1 MASLVAMART
11 KTSSTERRKP
21 AWREVMRRGFTLLE
35 LIVVIS
41 ILAIVSSVVIP
52 RLRGLSK
59 GKADVACERL
69 NELLSLFAW
78 RDNAGSQQCAI
89 YMNPDSGTVE
99 LWTLEINPKRPTES
113 ALWVPDRFVQPV
125 RMPEG
130 VELAEVLADGIR
142 MGGNEWRIAGSPS
155 GNRPRIEM
163 RVLAQGLDAVLVLE
177 PGASMPTRVD
187 NGKVVDD
194 QRAAQDLDARG
205 MSREP
210 W

>member
-1 MASLVAMART
+1 MANLVAMART

-89 YMNPDSGTVE
+89 YMNPDTGAIE
-99 LWTLEINPKRPTES
+99 LWTLEPNPKRPTEQ
-113 ALWVPDRFVQPV
+113 ADWMPDRFVQPV
-125 RMPEG
+125 LIPEG
-130 VELAEVLADGIR
+130 VELEVIADGLR
-142 MGGNEWRIAGSPS
+142 LDGNEWRIVGSPS
-155 GNRPRIEM
+155 GNRVRIEM
-163 RVLAQGLDAVLVLE
+163 KVIAEGFEALLVLA
-177 PGASMPTRVD
+177 PGAAMPTRVD
-187 NGKVVDD
+187 NGKVMDD
-194 QRAAQDLDARG
+194 QRAALDLDARG

>member
-89 YMNPDSGTVE
+89 YMNPDTGAIE
-99 LWTLEINPKRPTES
+99 LWTLEPNPKKPT
-113 ALWVPDRFVQPV
+113 APADWMPDRFVQPELI
-125 RMPEG
+125 PEG
-130 VELAEVLADGIR
+130 VELEVIADGLR
-142 MGGNEWRIAGSPS
+142 LDGNEWRIVGSPS
-155 GNRPRIEM
+155 GNRVRIEM
-163 RVLAQGLDAVLVLE
+163 KVIAEGFEALLVLA
-177 PGASMPTRVD
+177 PGAAMPTRVD
-187 NGKVVDD
+187 NGKVMDD
-194 QRAAQDLDARG
+194 QRAALDLDARG

>member
-1 MASLVAMART
+1 MANLVAMART

-69 NELLSLFAW
+69 SELLSLFAW

-89 YMNPDSGTVE
+89 YMNPDTGAIE
-99 LWTLEINPKRPTES
+99 LWTLEPNPKRPTKQADWIS
-113 ALWVPDRFVQPV
+113 DRFVQPV
-125 RMPEG
+125 LIPEG
-130 VELAEVLADGIR
+130 VELEVIADGLR
-142 MGGNEWRIAGSPS
+142 LDGNEWRIVGSPS
-155 GNRPRIEM
+155 GNRVRIEM
-163 RVLAQGLDAVLVLE
+163 KVIAEGFEALLVLA
-177 PGASMPTRVD
+177 PGAAMPTRVD
-187 NGKVVDD
+187 NGKVMDD
-194 QRAAQDLDARG
+194 QRAALDLDARG

>member
-1 MASLVAMART
+1 MVNLVAKART
-11 KTSSTERRKP
+11 KTSLTERRKP

-41 ILAIVSSVVIP
+41 ILAIVSSFVIP

-59 GKADVACERL
+59 GKADIACERL
-69 NELLSLFAW
+69 SELLSLFAW
-78 RDNAGSQQCAI
+78 RDNAGSQQCAV
-89 YMNPDSGTVE
+89 YMNPDSSAIE
-99 LWTLEINPKRPTES
+99 LWTLEPNPNRPTD
-113 ALWVPDRFVQPV
+113 LVDWMRDRFVQPV

-130 VELAEVLADGIR
+130 VELEVMADGIR
-142 MGGNEWRIAGSPS
+142 LNGSEWRIVGSPS
-155 GNRPRIEM
+155 GNRVRIEM
-163 RVLAQGLDAVLVLE
+163 KVIAEGFEAQLVLV
-177 PGASMPTRVD
+177 PGAAMPTRVD
-187 NGKVVDD
+187 NGKVIED

>member
-1 MASLVAMART
+1 MDNLVAKVQT
-11 KTSSTERRKP
+11 KTSSTERRKT

-41 ILAIVSSVVIP
+41 ILVVVSSVVIP

-59 GKADVACERL
+59 GKADVAIERL
-69 NELLSLFAW
+69 SELLSLFAW

-89 YMNPDSGTVE
+89 YMNPDSGAVE
-99 LWTLEINPKRPTES
+99 LWTLEPNPNQPTEPVD
-113 ALWVPDRFVQPV
+113 WMPDRLVRPV
-125 RMPEG
+125 LMPEG
-130 VELAEVLADGIR
+130 VELAEVMADGMR

-163 RVLAQGLDAVLVLE
+163 RVLAEGLDAVLVLE

>member
-1 MASLVAMART
+1 MVNLVAKART
-11 KTSSTERRKP
+11 KTSLTERRKP

-41 ILAIVSSVVIP
+41 ILAIVSSFVIP

-59 GKADVACERL
+59 GKADIACERL
-69 NELLSLFAW
+69 SELLSLFAW
-78 RDNAGSQQCAI
+78 RDNAGSQQCAV
-89 YMNPDSGTVE
+89 YMNPDSSAIE
-99 LWTLEINPKRPTES
+99 LWTLEPNPNRPTDQAE
-113 ALWVPDRFVQPV
+113 WMPDRFVQPV

-130 VELAEVLADGIR
+130 VELEVMADGIR
-142 MGGNEWRIAGSPS
+142 LNGSEWRIVGSPS
-155 GNRPRIEM
+155 GNRVRIEM
-163 RVLAQGLDAVLVLE
+163 KVIAEGFEAQLVLV
-177 PGASMPTRVD
+177 PGAAMPTRVD
-187 NGKVVDD
+187 NGKVIED

>member
-89 YMNPDSGTVE
+89 YMNPDTGAIE
-99 LWTLEINPKRPTES
+99 LWTLEPNPKKPT
-113 ALWVPDRFVQPV
+113 APADWMPDRFVQPV
-125 RMPEG
+125 LIPEG
-130 VELAEVLADGIR
+130 VELEVISDGLR
-142 MGGNEWRIAGSPS
+142 LDGNEWRIVGSPS
-155 GNRPRIEM
+155 GNRVRIE
-163 RVLAQGLDAVLVLE
+163 RKVIAEGFEALLVLA
-177 PGASMPTRVD
+177 PGAAMPTRVD
-187 NGKVVDD
+187 NGKVMDD
-194 QRAAQDLDARG
+194 QRAALDLDARG

>member
-1 MASLVAMART
+1 MVNLVAKART
-11 KTSSTERRKP
+11 KTSLTERRKP

-41 ILAIVSSVVIP
+41 ILAIVSSFVIP

-59 GKADVACERL
+59 GKADIACERL
-69 NELLSLFAW
+69 SELLSLFAW
-78 RDNAGSQQCAI
+78 RDNAGSQQCAV
-89 YMNPDSGTVE
+89 YMNPDSSAIE
-99 LWTLEINPKRPTES
+99 LWTLEPNPNRPTDQAE
-113 ALWVPDRFVQPV
+113 WMPDRFVQPV

-130 VELAEVLADGIR
+130 VELEVMADGMR
-142 MGGNEWRIAGSPS
+142 LNGSEWRIVGSPS
-155 GNRPRIEM
+155 GNRVRIEM
-163 RVLAQGLDAVLVLE
+163 RVMTDGFDSHLIME
-177 PGASMPTRVD
+177 PHAAMPTRVD
-187 NGKVVDD
+187 NGKVIED

>member
-1 MASLVAMART
+1 MANLVAMART

-69 NELLSLFAW
+69 SELLSLFAW

-89 YMNPDSGTVE
+89 YMNPDTGAIE
-99 LWTLEINPKRPTES
+99 LWTLEPNPKRPTKQADWIS
-113 ALWVPDRFVQPV
+113 DRFVQSV
-125 RMPEG
+125 LIPEG
-130 VELAEVLADGIR
+130 VELEVIADGLR
-142 MGGNEWRIAGSPS
+142 LDGNEWRIVGSPS
-155 GNRPRIEM
+155 GNRVRIEM
-163 RVLAQGLDAVLVLE
+163 KVIAEGFEALLVLA
-177 PGASMPTRVD
+177 PGAAMPTRVD
-187 NGKVVDD
+187 NGKVMDD
-194 QRAAQDLDARG
+194 QRAALDLDARG

>member
-1 MASLVAMART
+1 MVNLVAKART
-11 KTSSTERRKP
+11 KTSLTERRKP

-41 ILAIVSSVVIP
+41 ILAIVSSFVIP

-59 GKADVACERL
+59 GKADIACERL
-69 NELLSLFAW
+69 SELLSLFAW
-78 RDNAGSQQCAI
+78 RDNAGSQQCAV
-89 YMNPDSGTVE
+89 YMNPDSSAIE
-99 LWTLEINPKRPTES
+99 LWTLEPNPNRPTDL
-113 ALWVPDRFVQPV
+113 ADWMRDRFVQPV

-130 VELAEVLADGIR
+130 VELEVMADGIR
-142 MGGNEWRIAGSPS
+142 LNGSEWRIVGSPS
-155 GNRPRIEM
+155 GNRVRIEM
-163 RVLAQGLDAVLVLE
+163 KVIAEGFEAQLVLV
-177 PGASMPTRVD
+177 PGAAMPTRVD
-187 NGKVVDD
+187 NGKVIED

>member
-1 MASLVAMART
+1 MVNLVAKART
-11 KTSSTERRKP
+11 KISSTERRKT

-41 ILAIVSSVVIP
+41 ILVVVSSVVIP

-59 GKADVACERL
+59 GKADVAIERL
-69 NELLSLFAW
+69 SELLSLFAW

-89 YMNPDSGTVE
+89 YMNPDSGAVE
-99 LWTLEINPKRPTES
+99 LWTLEPNPKRPTDPAE
-113 ALWVPDRFVQPV
+113 WMRDRFVQPV

-130 VELAEVLADGIR
+130 VELEVMADGMR
-142 MGGNEWRIAGSPS
+142 LNGSEWRIVGSPS
-155 GNRPRIEM
+155 GNRVRIEM
-163 RVLAQGLDAVLVLE
+163 RVTTDGFDSHLIME
-177 PGASMPTRVD
+177 PHAAMPTRVD
-187 NGKVVDD
+187 NGKVIED

>member
-89 YMNPDSGTVE
+89 YMNPDTGAIE
-99 LWTLEINPKRPTES
+99 LWTLEPNPKRLTEQ
-113 ALWVPDRFVQPV
+113 ADWKPDRFVQPV
-125 RMPEG
+125 LIPEG
-130 VELAEVLADGIR
+130 VELEVIADGLR
-142 MGGNEWRIAGSPS
+142 LDGNEWRIVGSPS
-155 GNRPRIEM
+155 GNRVRIEM
-163 RVLAQGLDAVLVLE
+163 KVIAEGFEALLVLA
-177 PGASMPTRVD
+177 PGAAMPTRVD
-187 NGKVVDD
+187 NGKVMDD
-194 QRAAQDLDARG
+194 QRAALDLDARG